1 MILSN
6 LINILIIA
14 KDNQL
19 ISFNSENFLL
29 GFVDHKT
36 LRFFNFFPTLN
47 IWGCKKANK
56 NVPLLLALTS
66 QPNLITD

>member
-1 MILSN
+1 MMLSN

-14 KDNQL
+14 KNNQL

-47 IWGCKKANK
+47 I
-56 NVPLLLALTS
+56 
-66 QPNLITD
+66 